1 MRLNK
6 GYLALIGIV
15 LILQACRGA
24 GLETNA
30 PIATETA
37 GAATQLP
44 VTNGGLTPGVPGE
57 FFANVPLR
65 SGFGYRAPWLEVYF
79 TDPVNPLALREVGG
93 VDAFVS
99 AAIVAARESVDVS
112 LRNLN
117 LDSITQALIVVTRR
131 GVPVRVI
138 TETDSMIGRSV
149 STFQVLKDAGITV
162 IDDQQLGLMN
172 NRFIV
177 IDHKEVWTGSLSY
190 DLAGVFREY
199 NSLIRILS
207 PEVAADYTQEFNE
220 MFEKNQFGPFV
231 APLTPNPVVEIQ
243 GVQVEVLFSPD
254 DIVAG
259 RLSQLIAEA
268 KESISFLAYS
278 FASSDLGTIIRAR
291 AKDGVAINGVLEFD
305 LVDPDQANPNPN
317 LVEELNFFR
326 QAGLNVLLDR
336 HPELLNH
343 KIMVIDGQIVV
354 VGSYDFT
361 NRAENDNDENVLII
375 HSEVV
380 AQKFLEEFQRVQSR
394 ATP

>member
-6 GYLALIGIV
+6 GYLALIGIA
-15 LILQACRGA
+15 LLLHACRGA
-24 GLETNA
+24 GLETNT

-37 GAATQLP
+37 GAVTQLP
-44 VTNGGLTPGVPGE
+44 ITEGGLTQGVPGE

-220 MFEKNQFGPFV
+220 MFEKNQFGPLV
-231 APLTPNPVVEIQ
+231 APLTPYPVVDIQ

-254 DIVAG
+254 DIVAA

-278 FASSDLGTIIRAR
+278 FASSDLGTNIRAR

-336 HPELLNH
+336 NPELLNH